1 MKALLARL
9 PALPPAA
16 VLSNGLHSTLIHG
29 DGGGF
34 SRACGLALNDWNAD
48 PLETRGGVQMQLRDL
63 DRGDLCVMGAD
74 SYLSQDHVHT
84 TSLVGLHRAT
94 RDFEGLG
101 CVIETCVGSSS
112 LEARRM
118 TLDNPDKTARHIEV
132 TVWMEVALAHPAAH
146 AAHPAFSKLFV
157 QTEFDEN
164 LQALVARRRPRAN
177 NENSPCMINA
187 LIGEGDLEFETD
199 RMRLL
204 GRGRLGQ
211 ALSDAPLSGSVG
223 NVLDPVFALRRR
235 MRVPAQ
241 SRVALHWLLTASES
255 QDQAMAQWKTWR
267 DFDALAESAAS
278 DERKRREALQLSDE
292 DAVQLQALIAAMYYG
307 LPALGA
313 SKQERSGA
321 AGGFGNVWGC
331 GMPTDRPFTLVMP
344 GDEVLMRQAITAQ
357 RYWRSLGLEPAML
370 VLTNGSDVLPADEA
384 VSLGLVQRA
393 KSMLPE
399 SDLKALL
406 AVARWV
412 VNPSLPSVEAT
423 PHRLA
428 SASVTRQSEHAH
440 EPLPCEERLLLDNS
454 YGGFSADGKEY
465 VIRIRGMKDGLS
477 LPPLPWVNVLA
488 NERFG
493 CLISETGAGCTWAR
507 NSRERRLTPWSNDPV
522 RDPHDEAVY
531 IVDLTSGTAWSPMP
545 GPAPSG
551 ADHEVRHGWGRT
563 VFHHR
568 CYELS
573 QATTVFVHRSAPVK
587 FVRLSITNH
596 AKHPRELAIIHYA
609 RLVLGFAPAE
619 TGRLVSV
626 DVDQSEHLLTA
637 RNRMGG
643 EFAGGIAFASVID
656 SGTAWS
662 ALTSRTAFFGR
673 NGHLSNPAA
682 LWDFSD
688 SGSDDRDPCFA
699 QRVRIQ
705 LDAGASATV
714 TFVMGECATEDAVR
728 ELLTELRPDGAVEAA
743 LQDVTSF
750 WERTVTR
757 IQVSSPSPAIDLM
770 VNGWLTYQNLSSRI
784 WARTAFYQCS
794 GAFGFRDQLQDAG
807 ALVYLRPD
815 LTRKQILLHAAQ
827 QFVEGDVTHWWHEA
841 PIARGLRTRFSDDL
855 NWLPYITAFY
865 VRSTGDAALLDESAP
880 FLKARLLEPGE
891 DEAYLAPELSGES
904 GSVYEHCCR
913 ALDRSLTKG
922 AHGLPLMGTGDWN
935 DGMNRVGREGRGESV
950 WMGFFLYEIIE
961 DFLPLCDQRGD
972 AVRVKSYSAYRDH
985 LRTALNDTGW
995 DGEWYRRAYY
1005 DDGTPLGSKKNDE
1018 CRIDALAQAWAVIS
1032 GAAPAERA
1040 AQAMDA
1046 VEQHL
1051 ISERDGIIQLLAP
1064 SFVNTLHDPGYI
1076 KGYVAGVRENGG
1088 QYTHAACWVVKALAE
1103 LGQTERAARLLEML
1117 SPVSHA
1123 SSKDKAD
1130 VFKLEPYA
1138 VAADVYG
1145 EPPHAGRGG
1154 WSWYTGSAGWVYRVA
1169 IESVFGLQLVHGS
1182 SLRLKPCMPAEWP
1195 GFAMTVQLG
1204 EGRGK
1209 LSIEVMNTHRSP
1221 RITRAEM
1228 DDAPLLIDQG
1238 SAVIPLPQDASDHRV
1253 FIWI

>member
-16 VLSNGLHSTLIHG
+16 VLSHTLHTTLVHG

-34 SRACGLALNDWNAD
+34 SRACGLALNNWNAD
-48 PLETRGGVQMQLRDL
+48 PLETRGGVQTQLRDL
-63 DRGDLCVMGAD
+63 ERGNVCVMGAD
-74 SYLSQDHVHT
+74 SYLNQDHVHT
-84 TSLVGLHRAT
+84 VSLPGLHRAT
-94 RDFEGLG
+94 RDFDGLE
-101 CVIETCVGSSS
+101 CVIETCVGSGS
-112 LEARRM
+112 LEARCI
-118 TLDNPDKTARHIEV
+118 TLVNPDKTARHIEV
-132 TVWMEVALAHPAAH
+132 TVWMDVALAHPAAH

-157 QTEFDEN
+157 QTDFDQN

-177 NENSPCMINA
+177 NENSPSMINA
-187 LIGEGDLEFETD
+187 LIGEGELDFETD
-199 RMRLL
+199 RLRLL
-204 GRGRLGQ
+204 GRGRLGP

-235 MRVPAQ
+235 VRLPAQ
-241 SRVALHWLLTASES
+241 SRVSLQWLLAAAES
-255 QDQAMAQWKTWR
+255 HERALAKWKTWR
-267 DFDALAESAAS
+267 DFDALTESAGS
-278 DERKRREALQLSDE
+278 DELKRRAALQLSDE

-313 SKQERSGA
+313 CKQERSGA
-321 AGGFGNVWGC
+321 AGGFGNIWGC

-344 GDEVLMRQAITAQ
+344 GDETLTQQAIVAQ

-370 VLTNGSDVLPADEA
+370 ILTNGSDLLPAGEA
-384 VSLGLVQRA
+384 GSCGIVQRA
-393 KSMLPE
+393 MSTLPE
-399 SDLKALL
+399 SDLKALM
-406 AVARWV
+406 AVARWI
-412 VNPSLPSVEAT
+412 VNPSSPMPEAT

-428 SASVTRQSEHAH
+428 SANVTKHSEHAH
-440 EPLPCEERLLLDNS
+440 DPLPCDEPLLIDNS
-454 YGGFSADGKEY
+454 YGGFSADGREF
-465 VIRIRGMKDGLS
+465 VIRIKGSEERLS
-477 LPPLPWVNVLA
+477 LPPLPWINVLT

-493 CLISETGAGCTWAR
+493 CFISETGAGCTWAR

-522 RDPHDEAVY
+522 RDPHSEALY
-531 IVDLTSGTAWSPMP
+531 IVDATASRAWSPMP

-568 CYELS
+568 CFDLS
-573 QATTVFVHRSAPVK
+573 QETTVFVHRSAPVK
-587 FVRLSITNH
+587 FIRLSITNL
-596 AKHPRELAIIHYA
+596 AKQPRELAIIHYA

-626 DVDQSEHLLTA
+626 DVHQHQQLLMA
-637 RNRMGG
+637 QNPMGG
-643 EFAGGIAFASVID
+643 EFADGKAFASVVN
-656 SGTAWS
+656 SGREWS
-662 ALTSRTAFFGR
+662 ALTSRTAFLGR
-673 NGHLSNPAA
+673 NGDLSNPAA

-688 SGSDDRDPCFA
+688 SGSDDRDSCFA
-699 QRVRIQ
+699 QRVKVH
-705 LDAGASATV
+705 LEAGESATV

-728 ELLTELRPDGAVEAA
+728 ELLTELREDGAVEAA
-743 LQDVTSF
+743 LQEVTSF
-750 WERTVTR
+750 WERTLTR

-794 GAFGFRDQLQDAG
+794 GALGFRDQLQDAG

-865 VRSTGDAALLDESAP
+865 VRSTGDVALLDESVL

-891 DEAYLAPELSGES
+891 DEAYLLPELSGES

-913 ALDRSLTKG
+913 ALDRSLTTG

-961 DFLPLCDQRGD
+961 DFLPLCEQRGD
-972 AVRVKSYSAYRDH
+972 TARVQSYSAYRDH
-985 LRTALNDTGW
+985 LRAPLNDAGW

-1005 DDGTPLGSKKNDE
+1005 DDGTPLGSKQNDE

-1046 VEQHL
+1046 VERHL
-1051 ISERDGIIQLLAP
+1051 ISERDGIIRLLEP

-1117 SPVSHA
+1117 SPASHA
-1123 SSKDKAD
+1123 SSKEKAD

-1138 VAADVYG
+1138 VAADVYA

-1169 IESVFGLQLVHGS
+1169 IESVFGLQMVDGN
-1182 SLRLKPCMPAEWP
+1182 SLRLKPCIPIEWP
-1195 GFAMTVQLG
+1195 GFVTTFQLG

-1209 LSIEVMNTHRSP
+1209 LTIEVMNAHRSS
-1221 RITRAEM
+1221 RITAAEM
-1228 DDAPLLIDQG
+1228 DNVPLLIDQG
-1238 SAVIPLPQDASDHRV
+1238 SAVIPLLQDASDHRV
-1253 FIWI
+1253 FIWM